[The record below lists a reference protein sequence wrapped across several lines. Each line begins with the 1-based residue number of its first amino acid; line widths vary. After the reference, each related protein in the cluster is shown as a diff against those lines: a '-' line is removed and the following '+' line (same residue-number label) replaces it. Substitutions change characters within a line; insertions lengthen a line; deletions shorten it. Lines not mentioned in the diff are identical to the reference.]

1 MRKLGVSIYPEKSTV
16 EEIFAYLKEMREIG
30 ATRTFSC
37 LLSVNKPAEEV
48 KEDVLEIEKETVD
61 NSETVEDAPKT
72 FTQSEVDELIKK
84 RLAKQEKSFDKRMQ
98 EKLDEAEKLRK
109 MNETQKAEY
118 EQEKQKAYIA
128 ELEAKINRSGLERE
142 ASKMLSEGGIAVDDK
157 ILGLVVKDTAEST
170 QEAVDSFVALVNDLA
185 DKKVGEKLKGK
196 TPKKMEDTSAGE
208 ITKEQFNKMGYQSRN
223 ELLQNNPELY
233 HKLKG

>member
-1 MRKLGVSIYPEKSTV
+1 M
-16 EEIFAYLKEMREIG
+16 
-30 ATRTFSC
+30 
-37 LLSVNKPAEEV
+37 AEEV

-72 FTQSEVDELIKK
+72 FTQNEVDELIKK

-98 EKLDEAEKLRK
+98 EKLDEAEKLRA
-109 MNETQKAEY
+109 MNESQKAEY
-118 EQEKQKAYIA
+118 EQEKQRAYIA

-142 ASKMLSEGGIAVDDK
+142 ASKMLSGGGIVVDDK
-157 ILGLVVKDTAEST
+157 ILGLVVKDTAEKT
-170 QEAVDSFVALVNDLA
+170 QEAVESFVALVNDLA

>member
-1 MRKLGVSIYPEKSTV
+1 MA
-16 EEIFAYLKEMREIG
+16 EEIKEPVVE
-30 ATRTFSC
+30 
-37 LLSVNKPAEEV
+37 P
-48 KEDVLEIEKETVD
+48 EIEQASGQEEEKTTE
-61 NSETVEDAPKT
+61 KT
-72 FTQSEVDELIKK
+72 FTQSQLDEIIQKEKAKAK
-84 RLAKQEKSFDKRMQ
+84 RSAEKEYQAKM
-98 EKLDEAEKLRK
+98 DEAEKLRK
-109 MNETQKAEY
+109 MNEVQKAEY
-118 EQEKQKAYIA
+118 EQEKQRAYIA

-170 QEAVDSFVALVNDLA
+170 QEAVEGFVALVNELA

-196 TPKKMEDTSAGE
+196 TPKKMEDTTAGE

-233 HKLKG
+233 RKLKG

>member
-1 MRKLGVSIYPEKSTV
+1 M
-16 EEIFAYLKEMREIG
+16 
-30 ATRTFSC
+30 
-37 LLSVNKPAEEV
+37 AEEE
-48 KEDVLEIEKETVD
+48 KNDVLETELDNVD
-61 NSETVEDAPKT
+61 NPAEVEGAPKT

-98 EKLDEAEKLRK
+98 EKLDEAEKLRQ

-118 EQEKQKAYIA
+118 EQEKQRAYIA

-142 ASKMLSEGGIAVDDK
+142 ASKMLSEGGIVADEK
-157 ILGLVVKDTAEST
+157 ILGIVVKDTAERT
-170 QEAVDSFVALVNDLA
+170 REAVESFVALVNELA

-196 TPKKMEDTSAGE
+196 TPKKMEDTTAGE

-233 HKLKG
+233 RKLKG

>member
-1 MRKLGVSIYPEKSTV
+1 M
-16 EEIFAYLKEMREIG
+16 
-30 ATRTFSC
+30 
-37 LLSVNKPAEEV
+37 AEEV

-61 NSETVEDAPKT
+61 NPETVEDAPKI
-72 FTQSEVDELIKK
+72 FTQSEVDDLIKK

-98 EKLDEAEKLRK
+98 EKLDEAEKLRE
-109 MNETQKAEY
+109 MNEIQKAEY
-118 EQEKQKAYIA
+118 EQKKQAEYIA

-170 QEAVDSFVALVNDLA
+170 QEAVESFVALVNDLA
-185 DKKVGEKLKGK
+185 DKKIGEKLKGK
-196 TPKKMEDTSAGE
+196 TPKKMEDVSGGE
-208 ITKEQFNKMGYQSRN
+208 ITKEQFNRMGYQSRN

>member
-1 MRKLGVSIYPEKSTV
+1 MAEEQKTTV
-16 EEIFAYLKEMREIG
+16 EEPREEQVD
-30 ATRTFSC
+30 TQQ
-37 LLSVNKPAEEV
+37 EV
-48 KEDVLEIEKETVD
+48 ESTE
-61 NSETVEDAPKT
+61 KT
-72 FTQSEVDELIKK
+72 FTQSQLDEIIQKEKAKAK
-84 RLAKQEKSFDKRMQ
+84 RSAEKEYQAKM
-98 EKLDEAEKLRK
+98 DEAEKLRQ

-170 QEAVDSFVALVNDLA
+170 QEAVESFVALVNELA
-185 DKKVGEKLKGK
+185 DKKVSEKLKGK

-208 ITKEQFNKMGYQSRN
+208 ITKEQFKKMGVRSRN
-223 ELLQNNPELY
+223 ELLERDPELY
-233 HKLKG
+233 HRLRG

>member
-1 MRKLGVSIYPEKSTV
+1 MA
-16 EEIFAYLKEMREIG
+16 EEIKEPVVE
-30 ATRTFSC
+30 
-37 LLSVNKPAEEV
+37 P
-48 KEDVLEIEKETVD
+48 EIEQASGQEEEKTTE
-61 NSETVEDAPKT
+61 KT
-72 FTQSEVDELIKK
+72 FTQSQLDEIIQKEKAKAK
-84 RLAKQEKSFDKRMQ
+84 RSAEKEYQAKM
-98 EKLDEAEKLRK
+98 DEAEKLRK
-109 MNETQKAEY
+109 MNEVQKAEY

-142 ASKMLSEGGIAVDDK
+142 ASKMLSEGGIVVDDK
-157 ILGLVVKDTAEST
+157 ILSIVVKDTAEST
-170 QEAVDSFVALVNDLA
+170 QEAVESFVALVNELA
-185 DKKVGEKLKGK
+185 DKKVSEKLKGK

>member
-1 MRKLGVSIYPEKSTV
+1 M
-16 EEIFAYLKEMREIG
+16 
-30 ATRTFSC
+30 
-37 LLSVNKPAEEV
+37 AEEE
-48 KEDVLEIEKETVD
+48 KNDVLETELDNVD
-61 NSETVEDAPKT
+61 NPEEVEDTQKT

-98 EKLDEAEKLRK
+98 EKLDEAEKLRQ

-118 EQEKQKAYIA
+118 EQEKQRAYIA

-157 ILGLVVKDTAEST
+157 ILGLVVKDTAEAT
-170 QEAVDSFVALVNDLA
+170 QEAVESFVALVNDLA

>member
-1 MRKLGVSIYPEKSTV
+1 M
-16 EEIFAYLKEMREIG
+16 
-30 ATRTFSC
+30 
-37 LLSVNKPAEEV
+37 AEEE
-48 KEDVLEIEKETVD
+48 KNDVLETELDNVD
-61 NSETVEDAPKT
+61 NPAEVEGAQKT

-98 EKLDEAEKLRK
+98 EKLDEAEKLRQ

-118 EQEKQKAYIA
+118 EQEKQRAYIA

-142 ASKMLSEGGIAVDDK
+142 ASKMLSEGGIVADDK
-157 ILGLVVKDTAEST
+157 ILGIVVKDTAERT
-170 QEAVDSFVALVNDLA
+170 QEAVEGFVALVNELA

-196 TPKKMEDTSAGE
+196 TPKKMEDTTAGE

-233 HKLKG
+233 RKLKG

>member
-1 MRKLGVSIYPEKSTV
+1 MAEDIKEPVV
-16 EEIFAYLKEMREIG
+16 E
-30 ATRTFSC
+30 
-37 LLSVNKPAEEV
+37 P
-48 KEDVLEIEKETVD
+48 EIEQASGQEEEKTTE
-61 NSETVEDAPKT
+61 KT
-72 FTQSEVDELIKK
+72 FTQSQLDEIIQKEKAKAK
-84 RLAKQEKSFDKRMQ
+84 RSAEKEYQAKM
-98 EKLDEAEKLRK
+98 DEAEKLRK
-109 MNETQKAEY
+109 MNEVQKAEY
-118 EQEKQKAYIA
+118 EQEKQRAYIA

-142 ASKMLSEGGIAVDDK
+142 ASKMLSEGGIVADDK
-157 ILGLVVKDTAEST
+157 ILSIVVKDTAEST
-170 QEAVDSFVALVNDLA
+170 QEAVEGFVALVNELA

>member
-1 MRKLGVSIYPEKSTV
+1 MAEDIKEPVVEPELEKASTQQEV
-16 EEIFAYLKEMREIG
+16 ESTE
-30 ATRTFSC
+30 
-37 LLSVNKPAEEV
+37 
-48 KEDVLEIEKETVD
+48 
-61 NSETVEDAPKT
+61 KT
-72 FTQSEVDELIKK
+72 FTQSQLDEIIQKEKAKAK
-84 RLAKQEKSFDKRMQ
+84 RSAEKEYQAKM
-98 EKLDEAEKLRK
+98 DEAEKLRQ

-118 EQEKQKAYIA
+118 EQEKQRAYIA

-170 QEAVDSFVALVNDLA
+170 QEAVESFVALVNDLA
-185 DKKVGEKLKGK
+185 DKKVSEKLKGK

-208 ITKEQFNKMGYQSRN
+208 ITKEQFNRMGYQSRN

>member
-1 MRKLGVSIYPEKSTV
+1 M
-16 EEIFAYLKEMREIG
+16 
-30 ATRTFSC
+30 
-37 LLSVNKPAEEV
+37 AEEQKTTV
-48 KEDVLEIEKETVD
+48 VEPELEQASTQEE
-61 NSETVEDAPKT
+61 VESTEKT
-72 FTQSEVDELIKK
+72 FTQSEVDDLIKK

-98 EKLDEAEKLRK
+98 EKLDEAEKLRQ
-109 MNETQKAEY
+109 MNEAQKAEY
-118 EQEKQKAYIA
+118 EQEKQRAYIA

-170 QEAVDSFVALVNDLA
+170 QEAVESFVTLVNELA

-208 ITKEQFNKMGYQSRN
+208 ITKEQFNRMGYQSRN

-233 HKLKG
+233 YKLKG

>member
-1 MRKLGVSIYPEKSTV
+1 MAEDIKEPVVEPELEQASAK
-16 EEIFAYLKEMREIG
+16 EEEK
-30 ATRTFSC
+30 AT
-37 LLSVNKPAEEV
+37 E
-48 KEDVLEIEKETVD
+48 
-61 NSETVEDAPKT
+61 KT
-72 FTQSEVDELIKK
+72 FTQSQLDEIIQKEKAKAK
-84 RLAKQEKSFDKRMQ
+84 RSAEKEYQAKM
-98 EKLDEAEKLRK
+98 DEAEKLRQ

-118 EQEKQKAYIA
+118 EQEKQRAYIA

-170 QEAVDSFVALVNDLA
+170 QEAVESFVALVNELA
-185 DKKVGEKLKGK
+185 DKKVSEKLKGK
-196 TPKKMEDTSAGE
+196 TPKKMEDTTAGE
-208 ITKEQFNKMGYQSRN
+208 ITKEQFNRMGYQSRN

>member
-1 MRKLGVSIYPEKSTV
+1 MAEEQKTTV
-16 EEIFAYLKEMREIG
+16 EEPKEEQVD
-30 ATRTFSC
+30 TQQ
-37 LLSVNKPAEEV
+37 EV
-48 KEDVLEIEKETVD
+48 ESIE
-61 NSETVEDAPKT
+61 KT
-72 FTQSEVDELIKK
+72 FTQSEVDDLIKK

-98 EKLDEAEKLRK
+98 EKLDEAEKLRQ

-170 QEAVDSFVALVNDLA
+170 QEAVESFVALVNELA
-185 DKKVGEKLKGK
+185 DKKVSEKLKGK

-208 ITKEQFNKMGYQSRN
+208 ITKEQFNRMGYQSRN

>member
-1 MRKLGVSIYPEKSTV
+1 MAEEQKTTV
-16 EEIFAYLKEMREIG
+16 EEPKEEQVD
-30 ATRTFSC
+30 TQQ
-37 LLSVNKPAEEV
+37 EEST
-48 KEDVLEIEKETVD
+48 E
-61 NSETVEDAPKT
+61 KT
-72 FTQSEVDELIKK
+72 FTQSEVDDLIKK

-98 EKLDEAEKLRK
+98 EKLDEAEKLRQ

-118 EQEKQKAYIA
+118 EQEKQRAYIA

-157 ILGLVVKDTAEST
+157 ILGLVVKDTAEAT
-170 QEAVDSFVALVNDLA
+170 QEAVESFVALVNDLA

-208 ITKEQFNKMGYQSRN
+208 ITKEQFNRMGYQSRN

>member
-1 MRKLGVSIYPEKSTV
+1 MAEDIKEPVVEPELEQASTK
-16 EEIFAYLKEMREIG
+16 EEEK
-30 ATRTFSC
+30 AT
-37 LLSVNKPAEEV
+37 E
-48 KEDVLEIEKETVD
+48 
-61 NSETVEDAPKT
+61 KT
-72 FTQSEVDELIKK
+72 FTQSEVDDLIKK

-170 QEAVDSFVALVNDLA
+170 QEAVESFVALVNDLA

-208 ITKEQFNKMGYQSRN
+208 ITKEQFNRMGYQSRN

>member
-1 MRKLGVSIYPEKSTV
+1 M
-16 EEIFAYLKEMREIG
+16 
-30 ATRTFSC
+30 
-37 LLSVNKPAEEV
+37 AEEV

-61 NSETVEDAPKT
+61 NPETVEDAPKT

-98 EKLDEAEKLRK
+98 EKLDEAEKLRA

-118 EQEKQKAYIA
+118 EQEKQRAYIA

-142 ASKMLSEGGIAVDDK
+142 ASKMLSEGGIVADEK
-157 ILGLVVKDTAEST
+157 ILGIVVKDTAERT
-170 QEAVDSFVALVNDLA
+170 QEAVEGFVALVNELA

-208 ITKEQFNKMGYQSRN
+208 ITKEQFNKMGYKSRN

>member
-1 MRKLGVSIYPEKSTV
+1 MAEDIKEPVVEPELEQASTQ
-16 EEIFAYLKEMREIG
+16 EEEK
-30 ATRTFSC
+30 AT
-37 LLSVNKPAEEV
+37 E
-48 KEDVLEIEKETVD
+48 
-61 NSETVEDAPKT
+61 KT
-72 FTQSEVDELIKK
+72 FTQSQLDEIIQKEKAKAK
-84 RLAKQEKSFDKRMQ
+84 RSAEKEYQAKM
-98 EKLDEAEKLRK
+98 DEAEKLRQ
-109 MNETQKAEY
+109 MNEAQKAEY
-118 EQEKQKAYIA
+118 EQEKQRAYIA

-170 QEAVDSFVALVNDLA
+170 QEAVESFVALVNELA
-185 DKKVGEKLKGK
+185 DKKVSEKLKGK

-208 ITKEQFNKMGYQSRN
+208 ITKEQFNRMGYQSRN

>member
-1 MRKLGVSIYPEKSTV
+1 M
-16 EEIFAYLKEMREIG
+16 
-30 ATRTFSC
+30 
-37 LLSVNKPAEEV
+37 AEEE
-48 KEDVLEIEKETVD
+48 KNDVLETELDNVD
-61 NSETVEDAPKT
+61 NPAEVEGAQKT

-98 EKLDEAEKLRK
+98 EKLDEAEKLRQ

-118 EQEKQKAYIA
+118 EQEKQRAYIA

-142 ASKMLSEGGIAVDDK
+142 ASKMLSEGGIVADDK
-157 ILGLVVKDTAEST
+157 ILGIVVKDTAERT
-170 QEAVDSFVALVNDLA
+170 QEAVESFVALVNELA

-233 HKLKG
+233 RKLKG

>member
-1 MRKLGVSIYPEKSTV
+1 MA
-16 EEIFAYLKEMREIG
+16 EEIKE
-30 ATRTFSC
+30 
-37 LLSVNKPAEEV
+37 SVVES
-48 KEDVLEIEKETVD
+48 EIEQASVQEEEQTT
-61 NSETVEDAPKT
+61 EKT
-72 FTQSEVDELIKK
+72 FTQSQLDEIIQKEKAKAK
-84 RLAKQEKSFDKRMQ
+84 RSAEKEYQAKM
-98 EKLDEAEKLRK
+98 DEAEKLRK
-109 MNETQKAEY
+109 MNEVQKAEY
-118 EQEKQKAYIA
+118 EQEKQRAYIA

-142 ASKMLSEGGIAVDDK
+142 ASKMLSDGGIVVDDK
-157 ILGLVVKDTAEST
+157 ILSIVVKDTAEST
-170 QEAVDSFVALVNDLA
+170 QEAVESFVALVNELA

>member
-1 MRKLGVSIYPEKSTV
+1 MS
-16 EEIFAYLKEMREIG
+16 EEIN
-30 ATRTFSC
+30 ATVSTEST
-37 LLSVNKPAEEV
+37 
-48 KEDVLEIEKETVD
+48 ETVD
-61 NSETVEDAPKT
+61 TQKNVDTVQEEKHERT
-72 FTQSEVDELIKK
+72 FTRAEIGKMLSAERSKWEAEQE
-84 RLAKQEKSFDKRMQ
+84 AKEN
-98 EKLDEAEKLRK
+98 EAEKLRQ

-170 QEAVDSFVALVNDLA
+170 QEAVESFVALVNDLA

-208 ITKEQFNKMGYQSRN
+208 ITKEQFNRMGYQSRN
-223 ELLQNNPELY
+223 ELIQNNPELY

>member
-1 MRKLGVSIYPEKSTV
+1 MS
-16 EEIFAYLKEMREIG
+16 EEIN
-30 ATRTFSC
+30 ATVSTEST
-37 LLSVNKPAEEV
+37 
-48 KEDVLEIEKETVD
+48 ETVD
-61 NSETVEDAPKT
+61 TQENVDTVQEEKHERT
-72 FTQSEVDELIKK
+72 FTRAEIGKILSAERSKW
-84 RLAKQEKSFDKRMQ
+84 
-98 EKLDEAEKLRK
+98 EAEQEAKENEAKKLRQ
-109 MNETQKAEY
+109 MNEAQKAEY

-128 ELEAKINRSGLERE
+128 ELEARINRSGLERE

-170 QEAVDSFVALVNDLA
+170 QEAVESFVALVNELA
-185 DKKVGEKLKGK
+185 DKKVSEKLKGK

-208 ITKEQFNKMGYQSRN
+208 ITKEEFNRMGYQSRN

>member
-1 MRKLGVSIYPEKSTV
+1 MAEEQKTTV
-16 EEIFAYLKEMREIG
+16 EEPKEEQVD
-30 ATRTFSC
+30 TQQ
-37 LLSVNKPAEEV
+37 EV
-48 KEDVLEIEKETVD
+48 ESTE
-61 NSETVEDAPKT
+61 KT
-72 FTQSEVDELIKK
+72 FTQSQLDEIIQKEKAKAK
-84 RLAKQEKSFDKRMQ
+84 RSAEKEYQAKM
-98 EKLDEAEKLRK
+98 DEAEKLRQ
-109 MNETQKAEY
+109 MNEAQKAEY

-170 QEAVDSFVALVNDLA
+170 QEAVESFLALVNDLA

-208 ITKEQFNKMGYQSRN
+208 ITKDQFKKMGVLSRN
-223 ELLQNNPELY
+223 ELLERNPELY
-233 HKLKG
+233 NRLRG